1 MNDEQLTLTVNGQN
15 YSLSIIP
22 GETLADLLRKR
33 LKLTGTKIGCNEAE
47 CGACTVVLDGE
58 PVLSC
63 SYPAERANGKTITTI
78 EGLAEKKDGKVK
90 LHPLQDAFVKHGAVQ
105 CGFCIPGQIMTSY
118 ALLQHKSKPTPGDI
132 RHALKETLCR
142 CAGYPAIER
151 SILAA
156 ARSLETGAPVEG
168 PQLSPSAVESQVVG
182 RVQTRPDAQ
191 EKVTGSAIFT
201 DDLAFD
207 NMLFASVHRS
217 GVPHA
222 IVKSINIEK
231 AASLPGVISVL
242 TAKDIPGEHNHGLV
256 IYDWPVMVGVGE
268 RVRYVGDAIVI
279 IAAETQEI
287 AARAA
292 SLVEVAYDLQ
302 PVITNAV
309 QSREADSP
317 SLHDKGNLLKH
328 IKVRKGD
335 PDQGFAASD
344 IILEHTFHTPS
355 TDHLFMEPE
364 CSIAVPLPNGRMEI
378 YVGSQIPYQDR
389 TQVAR
394 ALGWEEERIHIAGQ
408 LMGGGFGGKEDI
420 AGQIHAALLAN
431 VTGRPVKLL
440 FDRHESLIV
449 HPKRHATQIN
459 VKIGAKKDGTL
470 VAAKT
475 ELYGDTGAYAS
486 LGEKVLTR
494 ATTHSAGPYSIEHVH
509 ADCYAMY
516 TNNPP
521 AGAFRGFGVLQS
533 AFAFE
538 TMMDMLAE
546 KLSLDRIELRR
557 MNALRVG
564 SLTSTGQVM
573 RESAG
578 LVECIDKVENE
589 MVRTA
594 LQECGLKREDLFK
607 PHTAPGF
614 PHLVHAWGFASAF
627 KNTGL
632 GGGADD
638 TSGAEVELY
647 EDGSFQVR
655 SAAAELGQGLVTIM
669 QMVVAEEFSLPSSR
683 VRVLVM
689 DTDLT
694 PNGGPTTASRQT
706 YVTGNASRLAAK
718 TLRNAIAAA
727 LSEKYDISP
736 DKMIFSEKGISF
748 NDQVISLGDAA
759 KEMKKMGKKPMVLF
773 EYHAPVTKPL
783 GQGGD
788 MHVAFSFASQA
799 AEVEVNTQTGEVKI
813 LRVISANDVG
823 RAINPLG
830 LQGQVEGGV
839 VMGVGH
845 ALLENFITRD
855 GYVVTDRM
863 SRYRIPS
870 ITHTPEIT
878 SIVVEDPTKDGPY
891 GAKGVG
897 EIVCIPTPPAITNAI
912 YNAVG
917 VRFDTLPVDQEKIL
931 MEIKNK

>member
-1 MNDEQLTLTVNGQN
+1 PQR
-15 YSLSIIP
+15 SP
-22 GETLADLLRKR
+22 PLLW
-33 LKLTGTKIGCNEAE
+33 
-47 CGACTVVLDGE
+47 
-58 PVLSC
+58 
-63 SYPAERANGKTITTI
+63 
-78 EGLAEKKDGKVK
+78 
-90 LHPLQDAFVKHGAVQ
+90 
-105 CGFCIPGQIMTSY
+105 
-118 ALLQHKSKPTPGDI
+118 AL
-132 RHALKETLCR
+132 
-142 CAGYPAIER
+142 
-151 SILAA
+151 
-156 ARSLETGAPVEG
+156 
-168 PQLSPSAVESQVVG
+168 
-182 RVQTRPDAQ
+182 
-191 EKVTGSAIFT
+191 F
-201 DDLAFD
+201 
-207 NMLFASVHRS
+207 
-217 GVPHA
+217 
-222 IVKSINIEK
+222 
-231 AASLPGVISVL
+231 
-242 TAKDIPGEHNHGLV
+242 
-256 IYDWPVMVGVGE
+256 
-268 RVRYVGDAIVI
+268 
-279 IAAETQEI
+279 
-287 AARAA
+287 
-292 SLVEVAYDLQ
+292 
-302 PVITNAV
+302 
-309 QSREADSP
+309 
-317 SLHDKGNLLKH
+317 LLK
-328 IKVRKGD
+328 ISLR
-335 PDQGFAASD
+335 
-344 IILEHTFHTPS
+344 
-355 TDHLFMEPE
+355 LF
-364 CSIAVPLPNGRMEI
+364 
-378 YVGSQIPYQDR
+378 
-389 TQVAR
+389 
-394 ALGWEEERIHIAGQ
+394 
-408 LMGGGFGGKEDI
+408 F
-420 AGQIHAALLAN
+420 
-431 VTGRPVKLL
+431 
-440 FDRHESLIV
+440 
-449 HPKRHATQIN
+449 
-459 VKIGAKKDGTL
+459 
-470 VAAKT
+470 
-475 ELYGDTGAYAS
+475 
-486 LGEKVLTR
+486 
-494 ATTHSAGPYSIEHVH
+494 
-509 ADCYAMY
+509 
-516 TNNPP
+516 
-521 AGAFRGFGVLQS
+521 
-533 AFAFE
+533 
-538 TMMDMLAE
+538 
-546 KLSLDRIELRR
+546 
-557 MNALRVG
+557 
-564 SLTSTGQVM
+564 
-573 RESAG
+573 
-578 LVECIDKVENE
+578 
-589 MVRTA
+589 
-594 LQECGLKREDLFK
+594 
-607 PHTAPGF
+607 
-614 PHLVHAWGFASAF
+614 
-627 KNTGL
+627 TGL